1 MKNITCI
8 ARDMTEI
15 VRFAGVLMIL
25 FSAIL
30 GGREYERF
38 VRKRSAEEE
47 GFIALLLHIRAKVEC
62 FLSVSGELVTD
73 FENEALMSVGYLG
86 GEAASASERFYRAL
100 PKLSISE
107 EAKNILNSF
116 FNSFGKEYKGGTLS
130 LVDRTRESLE
140 RYVDSERDI
149 REKNIKIFRTVL
161 AALALGV
168 VILLI

>member
-38 VRKRSAEEE
+38 IRKRSAEEE

-116 FNSFGKEYKGGTLS
+116 FNSFG
-130 LVDRTRESLE
+130 
-140 RYVDSERDI
+140 
-149 REKNIKIFRTVL
+149 NFKIFNRQL
-161 AALALGV
+161 
-168 VILLI
+168 